1 MIDLHAHLLPG
12 VDDGPATL
20 EDALAMARAAV
31 EAGIETMAAT
41 PHIDYAHGV
50 EPESVGPAVERL
62 RAALAD
68 EGIPLKV
75 VPGGEVAL
83 TRLPEL
89 ADEELSAV
97 ALAGGPWVLLECPLD
112 LAGGPLEEAVF
123 SLQVRGFEVLLAH
136 PERSPMFLR
145 APQRIRGLADQ
156 GARTSVTAGALAG
169 SFGRTPQRLA
179 LRMLEEGLAH
189 SVASDAHDAR
199 RRPPELR
206 AGLEEAES
214 RLPGVEALARWLT
227 RDVPGA
233 IAGGTAVPEPPE
245 VALRPTFLSR
255 LLRRA

>member
-31 EAGIETMAAT
+31 AAGIATMAAT
-41 PHIDYAHGV
+41 PHIDHVHGV
-50 EPESVGPAVERL
+50 EPVSVGPAVERL
-62 RAALAD
+62 QAALTD
-68 EGIPLKV
+68 EGIPLQV

-97 ALAGGPWVLLECPLD
+97 ALAGGPWILLECPLD

-123 SLQVRGFEVLLAH
+123 SLQIRGFEVLLAH
-136 PERSPMFLR
+136 PERAPMFLR
-145 APQRIRGLADQ
+145 APHRIRGLADQ

-169 SFGRTPQRLA
+169 AFGRTPQRLA
-179 LRMLEEGLAH
+179 LRMLEDGLVH
-189 SVASDAHDAR
+189 TVASDAHDAR
-199 RRPPELR
+199 RRPPVLR

-214 RLPGVEALARWLT
+214 RLPGAETLAGWLT

-233 IAGGTAVPEPPE
+233 IVSGTPVPEPPE